1 MTALPP
7 PLGGLAS
14 NPSSVAGAIQSKV
27 GNASAALASAVFSAD
42 AGVAAAASVVA
53 DSKTNAGLATVD
65 KFDYVV
71 VGSGP
76 GGATVARMLSD
87 NPKLRVLL
95 LEAGP
100 DADAAPP
107 ISDSASARAI

>member
-14 NPSSVAGAIQSKV
+14 DPSSLAGAIQSKV
-27 GNASAALASAVFSAD
+27 GNASAALASAMFSAD

-65 KFDYVV
+65 KFAALPW
-71 VGSGP
+71 VGKTGLLLGRNVTHANALGYFGP
-76 GGATVARMLSD
+76 GSR
-87 NPKLRVLL
+87 
-95 LEAGP
+95 
-100 DADAAPP
+100 PP
-107 ISDSASARAI
+107 